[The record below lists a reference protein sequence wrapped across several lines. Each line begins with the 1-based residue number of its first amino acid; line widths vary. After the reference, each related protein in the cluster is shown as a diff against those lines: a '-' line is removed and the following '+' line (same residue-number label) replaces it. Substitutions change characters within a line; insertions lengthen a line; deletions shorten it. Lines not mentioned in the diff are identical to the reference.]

1 MLEGGQLSPREEI
14 FMLARF
20 ARVALQELLELSF
33 PLLDQFLQFE
43 VLLVQIPLVA
53 FHEVFSA

>member
-14 FMLARF
+14 FMLVRF
-20 ARVALQELLELSF
+20 AQVALQELLELSF

-53 FHEVFSA
+53 FHADFPA